1 MNRAEY
7 IRKISGECGFTQK
20 DIKEVLEAAE
30 KVAYAEM
37 AKKEEVKVFN
47 GLTLVGQFKEAC
59 EKRNPATGA
68 MVQVPAKMVPKAK
81 WGVVAK
87 RIINGEK

>member
-59 EKRNPATGA
+59 EKRNPQTGETVK
-68 MVQVPAKMVPKAK
+68 VQAKVAPKAK
-81 WGVVAK
+81 WGKAAK
-87 RIINGEK
+87 DAVNA